1 MSGTDI
7 EIIVEFED
15 AQIAQK
21 LFHYAKKYLKKEVP
35 FNSFDQAIKLLAGD
49 REATTT
55 YLPNPLENE
64 SRAVMVPKYGDIDY
78 PMEKED
84 FSDENP
90 DDCRLN
96 LEAVTLDQSG
106 IVSVKFFTVK
116 HYFSHELVDTALSWF
131 ELNEVRSSE
140 VAVINDFDGK
150 MRCYLVDQKGLRQFM
165 GDAWDDAPIKWQ
177 KVKPNDYL

>member
-15 AQIAQK
+15 AQIAQN

-35 FNSFDQAIKLLAGD
+35 FSSIDQAIRLLAGD
-49 REATTT
+49 KEATTT

-64 SRAVMVPKYGDIDY
+64 SRAAMVPKYGDIDF

-84 FSDENP
+84 FSNENP
-90 DDCRLN
+90 NDMRLN
-96 LEAVTLDQSG
+96 LEAVTLVESG
-106 IVSVKFFTVK
+106 LVSIKFFTEK
-116 HYFSHELVDTALSWF
+116 HFFSHDLVDTVLSLF

-140 VAVINDFDGK
+140 VAVMNDFDGNIK
-150 MRCYLVDQKGLRQFM
+150 RYRADRNGHWECKSYACEEESL
-165 GDAWDDAPIKWQ
+165 AWRKCF
-177 KVKPNDYL
+177 